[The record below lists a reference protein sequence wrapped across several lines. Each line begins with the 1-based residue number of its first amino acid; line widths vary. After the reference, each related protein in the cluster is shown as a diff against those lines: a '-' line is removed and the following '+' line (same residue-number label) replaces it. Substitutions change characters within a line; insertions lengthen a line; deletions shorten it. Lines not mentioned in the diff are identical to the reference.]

1 MPNYID
7 LESGL
12 KRVGGSEALFKK
24 LLGKFVD
31 GNYQDQLEA
40 LIAEGKTEEATAM
53 AHTIKGVAANLSL
66 MEVNALALQIE
77 QGLKN
82 GTEYASLVPQLRE
95 VTDATIVEIQKL

>member
-7 LESGL
+7 MESGL

-77 QGLKN
+77 QALKN
-82 GTEYASLVPQLRE
+82 GTEHASLVPQLRE